1 MNYLRACKIL
11 DLSEKFNYKQLKH
24 NYYIKA
30 LKYHPD
36 KNVGNNTNEYFQ
48 EINAAYNYLNNIE
61 YNANNANN
69 ANMRTNESSYTNDTL
84 NKKNEYIEV
93 LKDFLN
99 NIVTKNLD
107 IERFINILNSKCENI
122 TTELLKTLPK
132 NSLLN
137 FKILA
142 KQYSS
147 ILNISNELI
156 EKINNIAEEFTKNDN
171 TILLNPTL
179 SNLLNDELYIYNYKD
194 EKIYIPYWHHE
205 LVYDLSDNSLIVQ
218 CNPKLPDC
226 AIIDKYNNLYISI
239 SCNIKDIIYTNNIE
253 ITIANKLFN
262 IPIKELK
269 IIKKQRYALYNIGIP
284 EINKKNIYSIETRSS
299 IFFDITFNDIN

>member
-69 ANMRTNESSYTNDTL
+69 ANMRTNEFSYTNDTL

-179 SNLLNDELYIYNYKD
+179 SNLLNDELYIYNYNQ
-194 EKIYIPYWHHE
+194 ENIYIPYWHHE
-205 LVYDLSDNSLIVQ
+205 LVYDLSDNSLIVM
-218 CNPKLPDC
+218 CEPRLPDC

-269 IIKKQRYALYNIGIP
+269 IIKKQRYSLYNIGIP

>member
-226 AIIDKYNNLYISI
+226 AIIDKYNNLYIKLENGKI
-239 SCNIKDIIYTNNIE
+239 SANSSTKVDVGDL
-253 ITIANKLFN
+253 NKLEEININKTN
-262 IPIKELK
+262 IPKCKK
-269 IIKKQRYALYNIGIP
+269 I
-284 EINKKNIYSIETRSS
+284 
-299 IFFDITFNDIN
+299 

>member
-1 MNYLRACKIL
+1 MNYLNACKIL
-11 DLSEKFNYKQLKH
+11 DLPEKFNYKQLKH

-36 KNVGNNTNEYFQ
+36 KNVGNNTNEHFQ
-48 EINAAYNYLNNIE
+48 QINTAYNYLNNIE
-61 YNANNANN
+61 YNSKTQNLFNSQSDYENN
-69 ANMRTNESSYTNDTL
+69 DL

-93 LKDFLN
+93 LKNFLN
-99 NIVTKNLD
+99 NILTKNLD
-107 IERFINILNSKCENI
+107 IERFIDILNSKCENI

-156 EKINNIAEEFTKNDN
+156 EKINNIAEEHTKNDN
-171 TILLNPTL
+171 TISLNPTL
-179 SNLLNDELYIYNYKD
+179 SNLLNDELFIYNYKH

-205 LVYDLSDNSLIVQ
+205 LVYDLSDNSLIVM
-218 CNPKLPDC
+218 CEPRLPDC

-269 IIKKQRYALYNIGIP
+269 IIKKQRYSLYNIGIP
-284 EINKKNIYSIETRSS
+284 EINKKNIYCIDNRSS